1 MLSKVVE
8 QVLNKQ
14 IGIEAASSQVYL
26 AMASWADNNGLTG
39 TAKFMYLH
47 SDEERQHMLK
57 LIKFVNDRGGHAI
70 IPELKQPKAVYT
82 DVNDVFSDLLQHEL
96 EVTKSIN
103 EVVHTCLEDKDY
115 TTHNFMQWYVSE
127 QIEEEGLARTI
138 MDKLKMIGTDNG
150 NLYIFDRDLESIVN
164 ESIANDTTV

>member
-164 ESIANDTTV
+164 ESIANDTAV